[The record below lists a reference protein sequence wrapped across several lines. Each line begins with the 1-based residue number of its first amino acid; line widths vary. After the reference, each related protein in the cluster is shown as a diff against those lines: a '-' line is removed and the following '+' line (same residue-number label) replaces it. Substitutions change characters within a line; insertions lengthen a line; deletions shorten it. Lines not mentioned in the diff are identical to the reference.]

1 LSVLFLQHRA
11 ASIENQADSYTGRAN
26 NGLLQVFALCSEQVE
41 IVGATYGQE
50 CRCAEFEGTV
60 QESYSS
66 SLLEI

>member
-50 CRCAEFEGTV
+50 CRV
-60 QESYSS
+60 L
-66 SLLEI
+66 SLKAPSKKAILAPY